1 MLSVIKDRV
10 DNADMYEREYFSKY
24 PNYGYSRKVGF
35 NIDNLWELKK
45 KKYFP
50 GRRRI
55 MNSSTKCKHKPNYEI
70 ENKLYPDYDDG
81 LFQRMYIELKE
92 EEGYIASTKRL
103 MRDDLR

>member
-1 MLSVIKDRV
+1 MV
-10 DNADMYEREYFSKY
+10 
-24 PNYGYSRKVGF
+24 YSRRKIGF
-35 NIDNLWELKK
+35 SIDNLWEFKK

-55 MNSSTKCKHKPNYEI
+55 MSCSTICRHRPVREI

-92 EEGYIASTKRL
+92 ERG
-103 MRDDLR
+103 